1 MKLAEK
7 WQKDLA
13 VYRDINTTFII
24 EGNVHDLQPW
34 LYEDDGSCEPVALS
48 LYLQRYLTGIG
59 YDPVVFYNRIDG
71 FTNPYASE
79 MVRTFF
85 RSVSSDEKSSR
96 SICTATELIRKVMSD
111 GARPT
116 AVIVDLANTI
126 AVSPNNLSD
135 EETEYFTRLMLASKT
150 PTQALSMQD
159 RRPLTNLLF
168 LIVEKVNDIPTW
180 FYLNNPYVRTLTISR
195 PEKEIRAAV
204 IDARFDTLAGAAEL
218 SREDRKKALDAFVA
232 LTDGMTLVE
241 LFGVFS
247 LCLQKGYPV
256 SHIREAIR
264 MFRYGEIESHWDK
277 LDPEKVRNA
286 KAFLSGRV
294 KGQDAAIDKVA
305 GVLSRA
311 CLGMTGIQG
320 GSGSR
325 PKGVLFF
332 AGPTGT
338 GKTELAKTIAEF
350 VFGDESFV
358 TRFDMSEYQ
367 QPHSD
372 QKLLGAPPGY
382 VGYSEGGQ
390 LTNAIKSKPFCV
402 LLFDEIDKAHPS
414 ILDKFLQILEDGRIT
429 DSAGET
435 MYFSEALIIFT
446 SNLGIVGRDEETG
459 RRFQTI
465 TPDMDYK
472 TIQSELLKT
481 IKDYFKYTIQRPEL
495 LNRIGDN
502 FVVFDFIRESAARQ
516 ILDLK
521 LNAVVANLLHEKG
534 VRLEIKDPFRTALL
548 KEAGKDLSNG
558 GRGISNL
565 VETRLV
571 NSLAQVLM
579 EESRQPA
586 IRSSSRTAS
595 RARRRASGTRSERHK
610 AQRKKRTVDRRPSF
624 SVTDCRFPPSRL
636 RRGRRS
642 ARSA

>member
-1 MKLAEK
+1 MQSEK

-34 LYEDDGSCEPVALS
+34 IYEDDGTCEPVNLS
-48 LYLQRYLTGIG
+48 LYLHRYLSEVG
-59 YDPVVFYNRIDG
+59 YDPIVFYNRIDG

-79 MVRTFF
+79 MSATFF
-85 RSVSSDEKSSR
+85 RSASVDDKSSR
-96 SICTATELIRKVMSD
+96 SICNATDSIRKAM
-111 GARPT
+111 ANTIRPT
-116 AVIVDLANTI
+116 AVIFDLANTI
-126 AVSPNNLSD
+126 TGSPDNLSD
-135 EETEYFTRLMLASKT
+135 EEIEHFTKLMLASRS
-150 PTQALSMQD
+150 PAQALSMRDKQ
-159 RRPLTNLLF
+159 PLTNLLF

-195 PEKEIRAAV
+195 PEKEVREAV
-204 IDARFDTLAGAAEL
+204 VSARLDSLAGVSALSTVERKQAEA
-218 SREDRKKALDAFVA
+218 EFVS

-241 LFGVFS
+241 LFGIFS
-247 LCLQKGYPV
+247 LCRQKQYSV
-256 SHIREAIR
+256 KQIKDAVK
-264 MFRYGEIESHWDK
+264 MFRYGETESQWDK
-277 LDPEKVRNA
+277 LDANRVKSA
-286 KAFLSGRV
+286 KQFLTKRV
-294 KGQDAAIDKVA
+294 KGQDFAVEKTAS
-305 GVLSRA
+305 VLSRA

-320 GSGSR
+320 GSSSR

-350 VFGDESFV
+350 IFGDDSFV

-382 VGYSEGGQ
+382 VGYSDGGQ
-390 LTNAIKSKPFCV
+390 LTNAIKAKPFCV

-446 SNLGIVGRDEETG
+446 SNLGVVGTDPENG
-459 RRFQTI
+459 KRFQTV
-465 TPDMDYK
+465 TPEMDYEE
-472 TIQSELLKT
+472 IQTQLLST

-502 FVVFDFIRESAARQ
+502 FVVFDFIREDAAAQ

-521 LNAVVANLLHEKG
+521 LNAIANNLEHEKG
-534 VRLEIKDPFRTALL
+534 VKLTIGDEYRKHLLGKAL
-548 KEAGKDLSNG
+548 ADLSNG
-558 GRGISNL
+558 GRGIGNM
-565 VETRLV
+565 VETNLI
-571 NSLAQVLM
+571 NPLSNILIM
-579 EESRQPA
+579 EKWDAGCSIEIMAPVSNIDGIPFEYT
-586 IRSSSRTAS
+586 ITYM
-595 RARRRASGTRSERHK
+595 
-610 AQRKKRTVDRRPSF
+610 
-624 SVTDCRFPPSRL
+624 
-636 RRGRRS
+636 
-642 ARSA
+642 